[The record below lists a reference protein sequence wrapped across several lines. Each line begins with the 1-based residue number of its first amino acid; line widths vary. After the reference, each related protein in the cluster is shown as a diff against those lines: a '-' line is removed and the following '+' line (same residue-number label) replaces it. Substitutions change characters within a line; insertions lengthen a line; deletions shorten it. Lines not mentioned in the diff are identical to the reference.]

1 MLERGTT
8 RLAIHSL
15 IGNSEKEREH
25 AIKLLLEFCN
35 DEDCCVR
42 IASEKGALVLL
53 SSIAGNMEYPSLS
66 NLAKEVLRQMKRVE
80 DNVQYFAAAERF
92 GPLISRLHDGM

>member
-42 IASEKGALVLL
+42 IASEKGALVF
-53 SSIAGNMEYPSLS
+53 SQ
-66 NLAKEVLRQMKRVE
+66 V
-80 DNVQYFAAAERF
+80 
-92 GPLISRLHDGM
+92 